1 MRILL
6 AEDDKSLSNAI
17 CTILKYNNYSV
28 DAVYDGQE
36 ALDYLESNI
45 YDAVVLDLMMP
56 KVDGISVLKQLRR
69 NKNNIPV
76 LILTAK
82 SEVEDKVLGL
92 DCGADDYLTKPF
104 ATNELLARIRAI
116 TRRSESF
123 NDNSLTLGNTKL
135 NRTTF
140 ELSTPTNT
148 ILLTSKEFQIMEML
162 LLNHNQIVQSESLLD
177 KIWAYEGDISIV
189 WSYISYLR
197 KKLVILNA
205 DINIK
210 AIRNIGY
217 KLEIKNDKEA

>member
-92 DCGADDYLTKPF
+92 RL
-104 ATNELLARIRAI
+104 
-116 TRRSESF
+116 
-123 NDNSLTLGNTKL
+123 
-135 NRTTF
+135 
-140 ELSTPTNT
+140 
-148 ILLTSKEFQIMEML
+148 
-162 LLNHNQIVQSESLLD
+162 
-177 KIWAYEGDISIV
+177 
-189 WSYISYLR
+189 
-197 KKLVILNA
+197 
-205 DINIK
+205 
-210 AIRNIGY
+210 
-217 KLEIKNDKEA
+217 

>member
-1 MRILL
+1 
-6 AEDDKSLSNAI
+6 
-17 CTILKYNNYSV
+17 
-28 DAVYDGQE
+28 
-36 ALDYLESNI
+36 
-45 YDAVVLDLMMP
+45 MP

-92 DCGADDYLTKPF
+92 DYGADDYLTKPF